1 MDSIIMVETLFSKYL
16 DIYTQFICN
25 VLMHRDF
32 KLHPL
37 QYLIVDLYL
46 NVNPIHI

>member
-1 MDSIIMVETLFSKYL
+1 MDTIIIVETFFSKYL

-32 KLHPL
+32 NLHPVK
-37 QYLIVDLYL
+37 Y
-46 NVNPIHI
+46 